1 MTPRQGMQVL
11 FEGIT
16 VQIASR
22 RLNGFYKAVVL
33 YGDDI
38 EYFEGDTIQ
47 LHEETLV
54 KKVLNMG

>member
-1 MTPRQGMQVL
+1 ML

-33 YGDDI
+33 YGDDM

-47 LHEETLV
+47 LHEKTLV

>member
-22 RLNGFYKAVVL
+22 GLNGFYKAVVL
-33 YGDDI
+33 YGDDM
-38 EYFEGDTIQ
+38 EYFEGDAIQ
-47 LHEETLV
+47 LHEDTIV
-54 KKVLNMG
+54 KKSLYMG

>member
-1 MTPRQGMQVL
+1 MQVL

-33 YGDDI
+33 YGDDM